1 MNARVII
8 TIKPKKTSYF
18 NIFLL
23 KKIGSKNAENNDD
36 VDRQITAIET
46 FETLILS
53 KKNSQCNATTNPA
66 PINGK
71 IFFGLICLILFVI
84 NKKINNKI
92 NAISILYHTKCVD
105 SRVVNLPS
113 IPVNPKTNTIK

>member
-66 PINGK
+66 LINGK
-71 IFFGLICLILFVI
+71 IFFGLICLILFFI

-92 NAISILYHTKCVD
+92 NAISILYQTKCVD
-105 SRVVNLPS
+105 SRVISLPS
-113 IPVNPKTNTIK
+113 IPVNPKTKTIK